1 MQSLQPACRR
11 LSAVL
16 SPPKRY
22 LLWPLIW
29 LFAPVM
35 CCLICSPVV
44 AGSALIRV
52 SDGTTTHE
60 GKIVGLSRTT
70 CSLMDRQGQLT
81 HLAVGT
87 LRNFEKVS
95 VRYEPFPVT
104 TFREQLR
111 KEFSGKYEV
120 VGTTHYL
127 VCAPSGR
134 ASRYAQLF
142 ETIFRD
148 VEQFYRVRGFK
159 VQAPEV
165 PLVAV
170 VFGSQQEF
178 AAYCERDHVTP
189 SASLMGYYSLKT
201 NRVALFDEANL
212 VSAKDRTARPSWRH
226 KIASSSLLSGPP
238 RYHMPISGGQI
249 PIAAT
254 SAVSG
259 DTANTII
266 HETTHQVGY
275 NIGVHS
281 RLGGTPIWIVEGLA
295 TVLEPSGM
303 REKTGRQL
311 QQGRINQERAQ
322 WFAKRHRPGRSM
334 GSLAKLVAADDFFF
348 QQTLNSYSEAWS
360 FTFFLLENPSRRRDL
375 VTYLQILGS
384 RDPLQQYTSK
394 DRLADFQKAF
404 GDISRIEV
412 EFIRYMDRL

>member
-1 MQSLQPACRR
+1 MQPLQPDRR
-11 LSAVL
+11 RPPAVL
-16 SPPKRY
+16 RQPQRFS
-22 LLWPLIW
+22 LLPLTW
-29 LFAPVM
+29 LFVPVM
-35 CCLICSPVV
+35 CCLVCAPAYS
-44 AGSALIRV
+44 GSALIRV

-81 HLAVGT
+81 HLSVGT
-87 LRNFEKVS
+87 LQDFQKVAA
-95 VRYEPFPVT
+95 RYEPFPVT

-142 ETIFRD
+142 ESIFRD
-148 VEQFYRVRGFK
+148 VEQFYRVRGFR

-178 AAYCERDHVTP
+178 AAYCVQDQVTP
-189 SASLMGYYSLKT
+189 STTLMGYYSLRT
-201 NRVALFDEANL
+201 NRVALFDDTNL
-212 VSAKDRTARPSWRH
+212 VSAREEARQSSRH
-226 KIASSSLLSGPP
+226 RNAASRLLTGGALHP
-238 RYHMPISGGQI
+238 MPNSGG
-249 PIAAT
+249 PTSIAAT
-254 SAVSG
+254 AAVSG

-334 GSLAKLVAADDFFF
+334 GSLAKLVAADAYFF

-384 RDPLQQYTSK
+384 RDPLQQYTSN

>member
-1 MQSLQPACRR
+1 MQPLEPDCRR
-11 LSAVL
+11 PAAVL
-16 SPPKRY
+16 SLPKRHAFRPSIR
-22 LLWPLIW
+22 LLVSVL
-29 LFAPVM
+29 
-35 CCLICSPVV
+35 CCLISVPAL

-52 SDGTTTHE
+52 SDGTMTHE

-81 HLAVGT
+81 HLSVGT
-87 LRNFEKVS
+87 LHDFEKVS
-95 VRYEPFPVT
+95 ARYEPFPVT

-142 ETIFRD
+142 ESIYRD

-159 VQAPEV
+159 VQVPEV

-178 AAYCERDHVTP
+178 SAYCVQDNVTP
-189 SASLMGYYSLKT
+189 SASLMGYYSLRS
-201 NRVALFDEANL
+201 NRVALFDDANL
-212 VSAKDRTARPSWRH
+212 VSATDDTGSQSHRRVIALPAR
-226 KIASSSLLSGPP
+226 LSGMSQCYLPF
-238 RYHMPISGGQI
+238 SAGQF
-249 PIAAT
+249 PIAAAA
-254 SAVSG
+254 AVSG
-259 DTANTII
+259 NTANTII

-275 NIGVHS
+275 NIGIHS

-295 TVLEPSGM
+295 TVLEPAGM
-303 REKTGRQL
+303 RKKTGRQL

-322 WFAKRHRPGRSM
+322 WFVKRQRPGRAM
-334 GSLAKLVAADDFFF
+334 GSLAKLVAADSYFF

-375 VTYLQILGS
+375 VTYLQILRS
-384 RDPLQQYTSK
+384 RDPLLQYTSAE
-394 DRLADFQKAF
+394 RLSDFQKAF
-404 GDISRIEV
+404 GNISRIEV